1 MTREAERDQPRPP
14 RRPPRLAPPQ
24 LLALV
29 YLALLGTPLAI
40 AAAQDWPRRPVL
52 DELAALSGLLAFA
65 ILLSEFLLSGR
76 FRPVSRGV
84 GMDATMRLHRVVA
97 RLALGLALIHPF
109 LYTLPFDPPR
119 PWDPTRALTLTGD
132 IEALIGGIAAFGL
145 LPAFVVFS
153 IRRAELAMSYE
164 TWRAMHGLGALAIA
178 GAVLHHALVAGRH
191 SADPALAGLWIALF
205 AVAVASLL
213 VVYVAKPL
221 AQLRRPWR
229 VASVRPVAER
239 TWELA
244 LAPDG
249 HDGLA
254 YEAGQFAWV
263 NLGHSPFS
271 ICENPFSMSS
281 APAAGRDL
289 QFVIKEFG
297 DFSGSLGQ
305 VRPGTRAWIDG
316 PHGNLVITGRAESG
330 IALIAGGVGV
340 APLLGILR
348 ELVATGDPRPTL
360 FVYGNRA
367 ASQIAYGEELA
378 AAARD
383 HGTEVVH
390 VLSEPPE
397 GWQGR
402 TGLIDEAL
410 LRELFADPAR
420 RDWLAVVCGPTP
432 MLVSVE
438 RSLRRIGLPR
448 RQILAERFDYD

>member
-1 MTREAERDQPRPP
+1 MTRETEPVTRSGAPRAP
-14 RRPPRLAPPQ
+14 RFAPAR
-24 LLALV
+24 LLALL
-29 YLALLGTPLAI
+29 YLALIGAPLFI
-40 AAAQDWPRRPVL
+40 AAAHDWPRRPVL
-52 DELAALSGLLAFA
+52 DEIAAGAGLLAFA

-84 GMDATMRLHRVVA
+84 GMDATMRVHRVVA

-109 LYTLPFDPPR
+109 LYTLPYDPAR

-132 IEALIGGIAAFGL
+132 VEALLGGFAAFVL

-153 IRRAELAMSYE
+153 IRRADLPMPYE
-164 TWRAMHGLGALAIA
+164 AWRAMHGLGALAIA
-178 GAVLHHALVAGRH
+178 GGVLHHAIEAGRY
-191 SADPALAGLWIALF
+191 SADPVLARFWIALF
-205 AVAVASLL
+205 AVAAASLL
-213 VVYVAKPL
+213 FVYVAKPL

-244 LAPDG
+244 LDPDG

-254 YEAGQFAWV
+254 YEAGQFAWLNV
-263 NLGHSPFS
+263 GHSPFS
-271 ICENPFSMSS
+271 LCENPFSISS
-281 APAAGRDL
+281 APAGGARL
-289 QFVIKEFG
+289 EFVIKEFG
-297 DFSGSLGQ
+297 DFSGSVGEL
-305 VRPGTRAWIDG
+305 RPGTRAWIDG
-316 PHGNLVITGRAESG
+316 PHGNLVITGRAEPG

-340 APLLGILR
+340 APLIGILR
-348 ELVATGDPRPTL
+348 ELVATRDPRPSL

-367 ASQIAYGEELA
+367 ESQIAYRDELA
-378 AAARD
+378 AAAHD
-383 HGTEVVH
+383 HATEVVH

-410 LRELFADPAR
+410 LGELFRDPAR
-420 RDWLAVVCGPTP
+420 REWLVVLCGPTP

-438 RSLRRIGLPR
+438 RSLRGIGLPR
-448 RQILAERFDYD
+448 RQILSERFDYD